1 MLKYHIK
8 TVDISS
14 TQASISFDSIP
25 QDYTDLLILV
35 SGRGTQDSAAE
46 EIRLTFNGLTS
57 NISTRQLYAYG
68 TSVVS
73 NTVTNQGGGVPSA
86 TTTANTFGN
95 TSIYISNYTLNSNK
109 SYSVDSVSEN
119 NSSTVWF
126 QNIVAGLWSNTAP
139 LTSISLYVGL
149 GSWAAGTSISLY
161 GVRRGSDGVVNYPA
175 SGGTVTTSGGYTYHT
190 FTSSGNLVVS
200 KDLTAEVL
208 VVAGGGAGGSYYGG
222 GGGAGGVS
230 YKSSAALASGSTAN
244 ILVGAGGSG
253 AGATPIAGANG
264 NISQFQGVIS
274 NGGGGGG
281 SWISSVVVA
290 GKTGGS
296 GGGGPMGVAAG
307 NTGPAGASNQG
318 STDGATGFGNSGGG
332 GYRGSTGTAYRGG
345 GGGGAGSVGTTTP
358 ANNDTSPGSNGGA
371 GLNTWSSWASATS
384 TGQSGFYAGGG
395 GGGVVSGT
403 SGQGGVGGGGNGDNG
418 GGNST
423 PGAANTGGGGGADT
437 ASGLGAAAGGSGV
450 VIIRYLTP

>member
-1 MLKYHIK
+1 MLKYHIQ
-8 TVDISS
+8 TVELTSS
-14 TQASISFDSIP
+14 QSVIQFNSIP
-25 QDYTDLLILV
+25 QDFTDLYLLV
-35 SGRGTQDSAAE
+35 SGRTTANSVLQGIVMNFNQVTSGYSSR
-46 EIRLTFNGLTS
+46 RLWGSGSSVSSDTATGIFIFNG
-57 NISTRQLYAYG
+57 A
-68 TSVVS
+68 
-73 NTVTNQGGGVPSA
+73 A
-86 TTTANTFGN
+86 TTANTFGN
-95 TSIYISNYTLNSNK
+95 TSIHISNYSSNTNK
-109 SYSVDSVSEN
+109 SYSSDGVMETDATTSYLGIQS
-119 NSSTVWF
+119 
-126 QNIVAGLWSNTAP
+126 GLWSNTAP
-139 LTSISLYVGL
+139 ITSISIAPDTSSDSLVS
-149 GSWAAGTSISLY
+149 GSSVSLY
-161 GVRRGSDGVVNYPA
+161 GVKRGSDGVVNFPA

-190 FTSSGNLVVS
+190 FTSSGSLRVM

-230 YKSSAALASGSTAN
+230 YKSPAVLAAGTATVV
-244 ILVGAGGSG
+244 IGAGGSG
-253 AGATPIAGANG
+253 AGATPVAGANG

-281 SWISSVVVA
+281 SWVSSVVVA
-290 GKTGGS
+290 GKAGGS

-318 STDGATGFGNSGGG
+318 STDGATGFGNSGGS

-345 GGGGAGSVGTTTP
+345 GGGGAGAAGSATP

-403 SGQGGVGGGGNGDNG
+403 SGQGGLGGGGNGDNG
-418 GGNST
+418 TGN
-423 PGAANTGGGGGADT
+423 PAAGIANTGGGGGADT